1 MVRDNGELK
10 GKINWFSKGQL
21 IEAGIISA
29 DNELSNLSE
38 DQFQDLKNRCVEF
51 LVKKGF
57 VFFDYIGY
65 RTVIGR
71 TGKLKEF
78 GVQFHHI
85 K

>member
-10 GKINWFSKGQL
+10 GKINWFTIDQL
-21 IEAGIISA
+21 KEK
-29 DNELSNLSE
+29 NLLKEDLFNPTE
-38 DQFQDLKNRCVEF
+38 DQLQELKNRCVEH
-51 LVKKGF
+51 LKTEGF

-65 RTVIGR
+65 RVQLSKR
-71 TGKLKEF
+71 VGKLLEF